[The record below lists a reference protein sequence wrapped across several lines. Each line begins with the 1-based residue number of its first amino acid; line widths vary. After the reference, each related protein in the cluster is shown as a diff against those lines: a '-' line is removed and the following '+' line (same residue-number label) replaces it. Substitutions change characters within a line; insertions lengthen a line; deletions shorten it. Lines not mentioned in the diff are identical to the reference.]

1 MKIRKRKEKKI
12 IFLEILKQ
20 EMEEKMKLL
29 VILIWIFKNINSNG
43 ENLIASNIIIQTFYV
58 LKIVK
63 IE

>member
-1 MKIRKRKEKKI
+1 MKVRKRKEKKI

-43 ENLIASNIIIQTFYV
+43 ENLIASSIIIQTFYV

>member
-1 MKIRKRKEKKI
+1 MKTRKRKEKKI
-12 IFLEILKQ
+12 ILLEIIKQ

-29 VILIWIFKNINSNG
+29 IILIWIFKNINSNG
-43 ENLIASNIIIQTFYV
+43 ENLIASNIIMQTFYV